1 MKKETFR
8 LLDAI
13 NREGIDNGMWG
24 FCQDIKD
31 TTDYFGTAEK
41 IELKGQ
47 FVYVYREPDTLFFGF
62 IKEAGVKPT
71 HTLTVE
77 DKCSLLLRKGFIFV
91 LSANLWK
98 KGIMTISN
106 PRNNALNGG

>member
-31 TTDYFGTAEK
+31 TTDCLIATYTTWDFIA
-41 IELKGQ
+41 LDVCFAPLHQSRRKGAN
-47 FVYVYREPDTLFFGF
+47 L
-62 IKEAGVKPT
+62 
-71 HTLTVE
+71 
-77 DKCSLLLRKGFIFV
+77 KCSLLLRKGFIFV

>member
-41 IELKGQ
+41 NRIERSIRLC
-47 FVYVYREPDTLFFGF
+47 VSRT
-62 IKEAGVKPT
+62 
-71 HTLTVE
+71 
-77 DKCSLLLRKGFIFV
+77 
-91 LSANLWK
+91 
-98 KGIMTISN
+98 
-106 PRNNALNGG
+106 